1 MIGQIQTTSE
11 AGKWIKS
18 ICNQNGIHNIVE
30 IGTWNGMG
38 STKCVFDAIENT
50 SKKLFSLEINKEMHE
65 IAKTFYIDK
74 KEVELILGK
83 ITDELIDLNYLNEK
97 FFSDYSLEVKNSWRE
112 KDKINLS
119 NCPNVLNQL
128 PQKIDFLILDGG
140 EFTSFHEF
148 NLLKNQSSI
157 IFLDD
162 VNQPCIKNY
171 LVREELLKTAELIHE
186 NLNDRN
192 GYSIFKYENSNSNN
206 SV

>member
-11 AGKWIKS
+11 AGKWISS
-18 ICNQNGIHNIVE
+18 ICRENQINNIVE

-50 SKKLFSLEINKEMHE
+50 NKKLFSLEINKEMHE
-65 IAKTFYIDK
+65 TAKLFYKDK
-74 KEVELILGK
+74 SEVELILGK

-97 FFSDYSLEVKNSWRE
+97 FFSDYSFEVKNSWRE
-112 KDKINLS
+112 QDKINLS
-119 NCPNVLNQL
+119 NCQNVLNQL
-128 PQKIDFLILDGG
+128 PEKIDFLILDGG

-171 LVREELLKTAELIHE
+171 LVREELLKTAKLIHE

-192 GYSIFKYENSNSNN
+192 GYSIFKYER
-206 SV
+206 